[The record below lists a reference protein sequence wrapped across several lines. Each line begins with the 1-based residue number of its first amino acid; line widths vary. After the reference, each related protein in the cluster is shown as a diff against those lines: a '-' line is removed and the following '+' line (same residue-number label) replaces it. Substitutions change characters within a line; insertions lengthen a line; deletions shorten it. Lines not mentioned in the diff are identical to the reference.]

1 MTYTLTIAEAK
12 QKLDELLPLLEGN
25 EVILTSNGIPM
36 AQILPITLT
45 NTYRKAGSAQ
55 GLIVEMS
62 EDFDSPLEEFKEYG
76 K

>member
-62 EDFDSPLEEFKEYG
+62 DDFDSPLEEFKEYG